1 MCFACGGLFGSRWC
15 EQLQA
20 NKMVTPLAV
29 DETLVRY
36 TLEGTTV
43 KDASV

>member
-1 MCFACGGLFGSRWC
+1 MCFACEGLFGSRWC

-20 NKMVTPLAV
+20 NKMATPLAV
-29 DETLVRY
+29 DQTLVCY
-36 TLEGTTV
+36 TLEGSTV